1 MKQEKYTLYNGME
14 SYKITADE
22 GKILVRVAD
31 GKRCGKSMALGMCF
45 RDTTGRVLDKPYL
58 EKPEDYSEDNM
69 TEQEIE
75 NYKEMAV

>member
-31 GKRCGKSMALGMCF
+31 GKRCGKGMALGMCF
-45 RDTTGRVLDKPYL
+45 RDTTGNV
-58 EKPEDYSEDNM
+58 S
-69 TEQEIE
+69 
-75 NYKEMAV
+75 

>member
-1 MKQEKYTLYNGME
+1 MKKVGYTLANGME

-31 GKRCGKSMALGMCF
+31 EKRCGTDMALGMAY
-45 RDTTGRVLDKPYL
+45 RDIDGKVLETPYL

-69 TEQEIE
+69 TSEE
-75 NYKEMAV
+75 KEMYEEMAL